1 MAVTLEELRVIV
13 EGEIAPFQ
21 KKMKQLESQM
31 KQTQNKIEN
40 KTKGLRE
47 RVGQQAGGMATALG
61 KLAKITALAYLGKK
75 MLDLGMYSTQ
85 MALEVSA
92 SVNQIKRQMGES
104 SQAFLKWIDS
114 NANAMNMSVGEA
126 TKYGAVYSNLF
137 SNFIKDS
144 NKLSAYTG
152 KMLQTSAVIAQGSG
166 RTMTDV
172 MERIRSGLLGN
183 TEAIEDLGINVNV
196 AMIESTNAFK
206 RFANG
211 QSWQQLDYNTQQQ
224 IRLMAILE
232 QATAKYGNTLQQSV
246 NGRISMFK
254 SLLSDAALNIGNAM
268 LPIINAMMPVL
279 NSFAMVLKNVT
290 AKLAEFIGLMF
301 NKKAK
306 VKNGS
311 ALGNVA
317 QGAQKANDAV
327 GDLGDAMGGVDD
339 ASGGTAGNLD
349 DTAKSAKK
357 AAKELMGLAGFD
369 EITTLNL
376 NKDDGSDGA
385 GSGGGGGRGGKG
397 GKGGGS
403 GSGADILPEIALEDM
418 DTQFKSI
425 FDGWLPKLKELGDL
439 FGKGFKASF
448 RAEGVERLL
457 NALDRI
463 KKTLSDIFTDSRV
476 TGAFDTMLD
485 KWAYALGQFAGS
497 LATVALGIG
506 VFIAESIANGLERQ
520 KERIISALTSLFTNL
535 GDIGQS
541 AGNIAQV
548 LSSAFYDVITSTGAV
563 RIGSAIVSTFLSLS
577 STVID
582 IGSQIGADLMRG
594 LEQIISENAPRFS
607 QVLASALENVAPIF
621 ETIEQAVD
629 DFGDA
634 FGRVYD
640 KHISP
645 FISSLSEGL
654 SYITSVFIEAFD
666 SHVNPALERFST
678 GFSEVYDTHIKPAMD
693 STEEAVGKVFDA
705 FKALWEE
712 VLVPFGAFLSETLG
726 INLGTITDILG
737 GALIEAVKLLSDTWK
752 GLMEGLEGFATW
764 CENNTGTV
772 QGLATTV
779 GVLALAWK
787 GIEFASVLEQAGGI
801 PAVFENVKTA
811 FNGVKTA
818 IEGATIAKAKD
829 IAESITLNLMYAKD
843 FVVNTASLIAQKG
856 QEAIAWGISTAAKA
870 ADIAVTTAM
879 TAATW
884 LLNAALAVLT
894 SPITLVIA
902 AITALIAIGY
912 LLVTNWDTIS
922 AACSEIWGAVV
933 EFIGQVCQNIGK
945 FFSDLWK
952 GVQDVFSGVGQWFSQ
967 RFTEAWNAI
976 VQVFQGLGQWFG
988 DRWRD
993 IENIFS
999 KVGSWFGQKFSEAWN
1014 GITNAF
1020 SNVAGFFRGIYDNI
1034 VSWFTDIGR
1043 AVGDAVSGAFRSA
1056 VNSVFSTVESS
1067 VNGFIGI
1074 INSIIGAVNK
1084 ISPIKFGRIG
1094 TVSLPRLARGGIVD
1108 NPTVAMIGEAGKEVV
1123 MPLENTGFLQT
1134 MGRVVGGAV
1143 VNALGGGLP
1152 QSSGLP
1158 NGDIV
1163 IVIGSREF
1171 GRFTIDEINKAQA
1184 EAGQLLLNI

>member
-47 RVGQQAGGMATALG
+47 RVCQQAGGMATALG

-104 SQAFLKWIDS
+104 SQAFLKWIDN

-279 NSFAMVLKNVT
+279 NSFAMVLKNIT

-301 NKKAK
+301 NKKAN
-306 VKNGS
+306 VKNS
-311 ALGNVA
+311 AVGNLA
-317 QGAQKANDAV
+317 QGAQNANDAV
-327 GDLGDAMGGVDD
+327 GGLGDAMDGVDD

-385 GSGGGGGRGGKG
+385 GSGGGSGGGGKG
-397 GKGGGS
+397 SKGGGS
-403 GSGADILPEIALEDM
+403 GSGADILPEIELTDM
-418 DTQFKSI
+418 DNQFKSI
-425 FDGWLPKLKELGDL
+425 FDGWDKTLQPLFDYLSKLKDL
-439 FGKGFKASF
+439 FKDGFNMSF
-448 RAEGVERLL
+448 RADS
-457 NALDRI
+457 LDRF
-463 KKTLSDIFTDSRV
+463 KTALAGIWQSLKDIFADGTVLQAAARF
-476 TGAFDTMLD
+476 GEKLAF
-485 KWAYALGQFAGS
+485 ALGQITGA
-497 LATVALGIG
+497 LANIIMGIA
-506 VFIAESIANGLERQ
+506 VFIAESLNKSLNDTKLDIKGWLIRQFDIA
-520 KERIISALTSLFTNL
+520 
-535 GDIGQS
+535 GDAVASI
-541 AGNIAQV
+541 GNIAQM
-548 LSSAFYDVITSTGAV
+548 LGQTFYDVFTSAAATN
-563 RIGSAIVSTFLSLS
+563 
-577 STVID
+577 
-582 IGSQIGADLMRG
+582 IGADILSAITYGTMGIVEVGSKLGRDILSGIEQALVDNQDKITTALNG
-594 LEQIISENAPRFS
+594 L
-607 QVLASALENVAPIF
+607 LSALEPTF
-621 ETIEQAVD
+621 ESIKNL
-629 DFGDA
+629 FKNA
-634 FGRVYD
+634 F
-640 KHISP
+640 
-645 FISSLSEGL
+645 EGL
-654 SYITSVFIEAFD
+654 STTYDEHVKPFYDSFNEGLSSIFGTLLDSWNNDVQPVLDSIGEKFAGLFDNHIQPFIDNFLYAFGQIMD
-666 SHVNPALERFST
+666 VLKLLW
-678 GFSEVYDTHIKPAMD
+678 DTILVPL
-693 STEEAVGKVFDA
+693 FDWIA
-705 FKALWEE
+705 ANILP
-712 VLVPFGAFLSETLG
+712 VLVPTFQTLADWFVQAWTVVFDVLGAVLK
-726 INLGTITDILG
+726 ILG
-737 GALIEAVKLLSDTWK
+737 GIIEYLVGVFTGDWEKTW
-752 GLMEGLEGFATW
+752 
-764 CENNTGTV
+764 NGTV
-772 QGLATTV
+772 QFF
-779 GVLALAWK
+779 K
-787 GIEFASVLEQAGGI
+787 GIWELAS
-801 PAVFENVKTA
+801 
-811 FNGVKTA
+811 
-818 IEGATIAKAKD
+818 
-829 IAESITLNLMYAKD
+829 SIFM
-843 FVVNTASLIAQKG
+843 FV
-856 QEAIAWGISTAAKA
+856 
-870 ADIAVTTAM
+870 
-879 TAATW
+879 
-884 LLNAALAVLT
+884 
-894 SPITLVIA
+894 
-902 AITALIAIGY
+902 
-912 LLVTNWDTIS
+912 
-922 AACSEIWGAVV
+922 
-933 EFIGQVCQNIGK
+933 
-945 FFSDLWK
+945 
-952 GVQDVFSGVGQWFSQ
+952 
-967 RFTEAWNAI
+967 WNAI
-976 VQVFQGLGQWFG
+976 LSFLKGVWNTIVAILQAGWDAIVRIFQGLGKWFG
-988 DRWRD
+988 DRWKD
-993 IENIFS
+993 VENTFS
-999 KVGSWFGQKFSEAWN
+999 NVGRWFGQKFSEAWN

-1034 VSWFTDIGR
+1034 VSWFSNIGG
-1043 AVGDAVSGAFRSA
+1043 AVATAVSGAFRYA
-1056 VNSVFSTVESS
+1056 MNGVFATIENA
-1067 VNGFIGI
+1067 VNGFIGM
-1074 INSIIGAVNK
+1074 INGVIGLINNIPGVSLGSIGYVN
-1084 ISPIKFGRIG
+1084 
-1094 TVSLPRLARGGIVD
+1094 LPRLARGGIVD
-1108 NPTVAMIGEAGKEVV
+1108 SPTVAMIGEAGKEVV

-1143 VNALGGGLP
+1143 VNALGGDLP

-1158 NGDIV
+1158 SGDIV
-1163 IVIGSREF
+1163 IMIGSREF
-1171 GRFTIDEINKAQA
+1171 GRFAIDEINKAQ
-1184 EAGQLLLNI
+1184 EQAGELLLNI

>member
-40 KTKGLRE
+40 STKGLRTGVT
-47 RVGQQAGGMATALG
+47 RQANGIASALAGLG
-61 KLAKITALAYLGKK
+61 KIAALAYLGQK
-75 MLDLGMYSTQ
+75 MVQLGMYSTQ

-104 SQAFLKWIDS
+104 SQAFLKWIDN

-152 KMLQTSAVIAQGSG
+152 KMLQTSAVIAQGTG

-232 QATAKYGNTLQQSV
+232 QATAKYGDTLQQTV
-246 NGRISMFK
+246 NGRISLFK

-311 ALGNVA
+311 ALSNVA

-327 GDLGDAMGGVDD
+327 GDLGDAMSGVDD

-385 GSGGGGGRGGKG
+385 GSGGGSGGGGKG
-397 GKGGGS
+397 GKGGG
-403 GSGADILPEIALEDM
+403 GPADILPEIALEDM

-425 FDGWLPKLKELGDL
+425 FDGWDKVLKPLFDYLSKLSNL
-439 FGKGFKASF
+439 FKDGFNMSF
-448 RAEGVERLL
+448 RADSLDRFK
-457 NALDRI
+457 NALLGI
-463 KKTLSDIFTDSRV
+463 WQSLKDIFADGSVLQAAAGFGEKLAFALGQV
-476 TGAFDTMLD
+476 TGA
-485 KWAYALGQFAGS
+485 
-497 LATVALGIG
+497 VANIVMGIA
-506 VFIAESIANGLERQ
+506 VFIAESLNKSLNDTKLDIKGWLIRQ
-520 KERIISALTSLFTNL
+520 FSIG
-535 GDIGQS
+535 GDIVS
-541 AGNIAQV
+541 SIGNIAQM
-548 LSSAFYDVITSTGAV
+548 LGQTFYDVFTSAAATNIGADIISTITYGTMGIVEIGLKLGRDLLSGIEQALVDNQDKITTALNGLLSAIEPTFESIKNLFKNTFEGLNQTYDEHVKPFYDSFTEGFSSIFGTLIDSWNNDVQPVLDDIGEKFAGLFDNHIQPFVDNFLYAFGQIVDILKLVWETILVPLFDWISANILPVLVPTFQMLADWFVQAWAVVFDVLSAVFKILGGIIEFLVGVFTGDWEKAWNGIV
-563 RIGSAIVSTFLSLS
+563 QIAKGIWELLSSIFKFVWDAIVSFL
-577 STVID
+577 
-582 IGSQIGADLMRG
+582 RG
-594 LEQIISENAPRFS
+594 
-607 QVLASALENVAPIF
+607 V
-621 ETIEQAVD
+621 
-629 DFGDA
+629 
-634 FGRVYD
+634 
-640 KHISP
+640 
-645 FISSLSEGL
+645 
-654 SYITSVFIEAFD
+654 
-666 SHVNPALERFST
+666 
-678 GFSEVYDTHIKPAMD
+678 
-693 STEEAVGKVFDA
+693 
-705 FKALWEE
+705 
-712 VLVPFGAFLSETLG
+712 
-726 INLGTITDILG
+726 
-737 GALIEAVKLLSDTWK
+737 
-752 GLMEGLEGFATW
+752 
-764 CENNTGTV
+764 
-772 QGLATTV
+772 
-779 GVLALAWK
+779 
-787 GIEFASVLEQAGGI
+787 
-801 PAVFENVKTA
+801 
-811 FNGVKTA
+811 
-818 IEGATIAKAKD
+818 
-829 IAESITLNLMYAKD
+829 
-843 FVVNTASLIAQKG
+843 
-856 QEAIAWGISTAAKA
+856 
-870 ADIAVTTAM
+870 
-879 TAATW
+879 
-884 LLNAALAVLT
+884 
-894 SPITLVIA
+894 
-902 AITALIAIGY
+902 
-912 LLVTNWDTIS
+912 WDTIV
-922 AACSEIWGAVV
+922 AILQAGW
-933 EFIGQVCQNIGK
+933 
-945 FFSDLWK
+945 D
-952 GVQDVFSGVGQWFSQ
+952 
-967 RFTEAWNAI
+967 AI
-976 VQVFQGLGQWFG
+976 VRIFQGLGKWFG
-988 DRWRD
+988 DRWKD
-993 IENIFS
+993 VENIFS
-999 KVGSWFGQKFSEAWN
+999 KVGQWFGQKFSEAWN

-1034 VSWFTDIGR
+1034 VSWFTNIGR

-1108 NPTVAMIGEAGKEVV
+1108 SPTVAMIGEAGKEVV

-1158 NGDIV
+1158 SGDIV
-1163 IVIGSREF
+1163 INIGSREF
-1171 GRFTIDEINKAQA
+1171 GRFAIEEINKAQA
-1184 EAGQLLLNI
+1184 QAGELLLNI

>member
-1 MAVTLEELRVIV
+1 
-13 EGEIAPFQ
+13 
-21 KKMKQLESQM
+21 
-31 KQTQNKIEN
+31 
-40 KTKGLRE
+40 
-47 RVGQQAGGMATALG
+47 
-61 KLAKITALAYLGKK
+61 
-75 MLDLGMYSTQ
+75 
-85 MALEVSA
+85 
-92 SVNQIKRQMGES
+92 
-104 SQAFLKWIDS
+104 
-114 NANAMNMSVGEA
+114 
-126 TKYGAVYSNLF
+126 
-137 SNFIKDS
+137 
-144 NKLSAYTG
+144 
-152 KMLQTSAVIAQGSG
+152 
-166 RTMTDV
+166 
-172 MERIRSGLLGN
+172 
-183 TEAIEDLGINVNV
+183 
-196 AMIESTNAFK
+196 MIESTNAFK

-232 QATAKYGNTLQQSV
+232 QATAKYGDTLQQSV
-246 NGRISMFK
+246 NGRISLFK

-301 NKKAK
+301 NKKAN
-306 VKNGS
+306 VKNS
-311 ALGNVA
+311 AVGNLA
-317 QGAQKANDAV
+317 QGAQNANDAV
-327 GDLGDAMGGVDD
+327 GGLGDAMDGVDD

-385 GSGGGGGRGGKG
+385 GSGGGSGGGGKG
-397 GKGGGS
+397 SKGGGS

-607 QVLASALENVAPIF
+607 QVLAGALENIAPIF

-640 KHISP
+640 EHISP

-737 GALIEAVKLLSDTWK
+737 GALIEAIKLLSDTWK
-752 GLMEGLEGFATW
+752 GLMESLEGFATW

-933 EFIGQVCQNIGK
+933 DFIGQVCQNIGK

-976 VQVFQGLGQWFG
+976 LQVFQGLGQWFG

-999 KVGSWFGQKFSEAWN
+999 KVGRWFGDKFSDAWNAVQNAFKSIGQWFGDRWRDITNVFSKTGSWFGEQFGKAYE
-1014 GITNAF
+1014 GVKKAF
-1020 SNVAGFFRGIYDNI
+1020 SGIVEFFGGIWDRIKSTFTNVGTMVGNAIGGAVRGVING
-1034 VSWFTDIGR
+1034 VL
-1043 AVGDAVSGAFRSA
+1043 A
-1056 VNSVFSTVESS
+1056 TVE
-1067 VNGFIGI
+1067 NT
-1074 INSIIGAVNK
+1074 INSGIRLINGAISVINKLPGVNIG
-1084 ISPIKFGRIG
+1084 SFS

-1108 NPTVAMIGEAGKEVV
+1108 SPTVAMIGEAGKEVV
-1123 MPLENTGFLQT
+1123 MPLENTGF
-1134 MGRVVGGAV
+1134 
-1143 VNALGGGLP
+1143 
-1152 QSSGLP
+1152 
-1158 NGDIV
+1158 
-1163 IVIGSREF
+1163 
-1171 GRFTIDEINKAQA
+1171 
-1184 EAGQLLLNI
+1184 

>member
-104 SQAFLKWIDS
+104 SQAFLKWIDN

-301 NKKAK
+301 NKKAN
-306 VKNGS
+306 VKNS
-311 ALGNVA
+311 AVGNLA
-317 QGAQKANDAV
+317 QGAQNANDAV
-327 GDLGDAMGGVDD
+327 GGLGDAMDGVDD

-357 AAKELMGLAGFD
+357 AAKELLGLAGFD

-376 NKDDGSDGA
+376 NKDDSDGA
-385 GSGGGGGRGGKG
+385 GNGSGGGGKG
-397 GKGGGS
+397 SKGGGS
-403 GSGADILPEIALEDM
+403 GSGADILPEIELTDM
-418 DTQFKSI
+418 DNQFKSI
-425 FDGWLPKLKELGDL
+425 FDGWDKTLQPLFDYLSKLKDL
-439 FGKGFKASF
+439 FKDGFNMSF
-448 RAEGVERLL
+448 RADS
-457 NALDRI
+457 LDRF
-463 KKTLSDIFTDSRV
+463 KTALAGIWQSLKDIFADGTVLQAAARFGEKLS
-476 TGAFDTMLD
+476 
-485 KWAYALGQFAGS
+485 YALGQGMGA
-497 LATVALGIG
+497 VANVVMGIA
-506 VFIAESIANGLERQ
+506 VFIAESLNKSLNDTKLDIKGWLIRQFDIA
-520 KERIISALTSLFTNL
+520 
-535 GDIGQS
+535 GDAVASI
-541 AGNIAQV
+541 GNIAQM
-548 LSSAFYDVITSTGAV
+548 LGQTFYDVFTSAAATN
-563 RIGSAIVSTFLSLS
+563 
-577 STVID
+577 
-582 IGSQIGADLMRG
+582 IGADILSAITYGTMGIVEVG
-594 LEQIISENAPRFS
+594 LKLGRDILSGIEQALVDNQDKITT
-607 QVLASALENVAPIF
+607 VLNGLLSALEPTF
-621 ETIEQAVD
+621 ESIKNLFKNT
-629 DFGDA
+629 F
-634 FGRVYD
+634 
-640 KHISP
+640 
-645 FISSLSEGL
+645 EGL
-654 SYITSVFIEAFD
+654 STTYDEHVKPFFD
-666 SHVNPALERFST
+666 SFNE
-678 GFSEVYDTHIKPAMD
+678 GFSSIFGTLLDSWNNDVQPVLDDIGKKFADLFDNHIQPFIDNFLYAFGQIIDFLKLLWDTILVPL
-693 STEEAVGKVFDA
+693 FDWIA
-705 FKALWEE
+705 ANILP
-712 VLVPFGAFLSETLG
+712 VLVPTFQTLADWFVQAWTVVFDVLGAVLK
-726 INLGTITDILG
+726 ILG
-737 GALIEAVKLLSDTWK
+737 GIIEYLVGVFTGDWEKTW
-752 GLMEGLEGFATW
+752 
-764 CENNTGTV
+764 NGTV
-772 QGLATTV
+772 QFF
-779 GVLALAWK
+779 K
-787 GIEFASVLEQAGGI
+787 GIWELAS
-801 PAVFENVKTA
+801 
-811 FNGVKTA
+811 
-818 IEGATIAKAKD
+818 
-829 IAESITLNLMYAKD
+829 SIFM
-843 FVVNTASLIAQKG
+843 F
-856 QEAIAWGISTAAKA
+856 
-870 ADIAVTTAM
+870 
-879 TAATW
+879 
-884 LLNAALAVLT
+884 
-894 SPITLVIA
+894 
-902 AITALIAIGY
+902 
-912 LLVTNWDTIS
+912 
-922 AACSEIWGAVV
+922 
-933 EFIGQVCQNIGK
+933 
-945 FFSDLWK
+945 
-952 GVQDVFSGVGQWFSQ
+952 
-967 RFTEAWNAI
+967 AWNAI
-976 VQVFQGLGQWFG
+976 LSFLKGVWNTIVAILQAGWDAIVRIFQGLGKWFG
-988 DRWRD
+988 DRWKD
-993 IENIFS
+993 VENIFS
-999 KVGSWFGQKFSEAWN
+999 NVGRWFGQKFSEAWN
-1014 GITNAF
+1014 SITNAF

-1034 VSWFTDIGR
+1034 VSWFSNIGG
-1043 AVGDAVSGAFRSA
+1043 AVATAVSGAFRYA
-1056 VNSVFSTVESS
+1056 MNGVFATIENA
-1067 VNGFIGI
+1067 VNGFIGM
-1074 INSIIGAVNK
+1074 INGVIGLINNIPGVSLGSIGYVN
-1084 ISPIKFGRIG
+1084 
-1094 TVSLPRLARGGIVD
+1094 LPRLARGGIVD
-1108 NPTVAMIGEAGKEVV
+1108 SPTVAMIGEAGKEVV

-1143 VNALGGGLP
+1143 VNALGGDLP

-1163 IVIGSREF
+1163 IMIGSREF
-1171 GRFTIDEINKAQA
+1171 GRFAIDEINKAQ
-1184 EAGQLLLNI
+1184 EQAGELLLNV

>member
-40 KTKGLRE
+40 STKGLRAG
-47 RVGQQAGGMATALG
+47 VTKQANGIASALAGLG
-61 KLAKITALAYLGKK
+61 KIAALAYLGQK
-75 MLDLGMYSTQ
+75 MVQLGMYSTQ

-104 SQAFLKWIDS
+104 SQAFLKWIDN

-183 TEAIEDLGINVNV
+183 TESIEDLGINVNV

-246 NGRISMFK
+246 NGRISLFK

-397 GKGGGS
+397 GKGGG
-403 GSGADILPEIALEDM
+403 GPADILPEIALEDM

-425 FDGWLPKLKELGDL
+425 FDGWDKVLKPLFDYLSKLSNL
-439 FGKGFKASF
+439 FKDGFNMSF
-448 RAEGVERLL
+448 RADSLDRFK
-457 NALDRI
+457 NALLGI
-463 KKTLSDIFTDSRV
+463 WQSLKDIFADGTV
-476 TGAFDTMLD
+476 LQAAAGFGEKLAF
-485 KWAYALGQFAGS
+485 ALGQITGA
-497 LATVALGIG
+497 VANVIMGIA
-506 VFIAESIANGLERQ
+506 VFIAESLNKSLNDTKLDIKGWLIRQ
-520 KERIISALTSLFTNL
+520 FSLG
-535 GDIGQS
+535 GDIVS
-541 AGNIAQV
+541 SIGNIAQM
-548 LSSAFYDVITSTGAV
+548 LGQTFYDVFTSAAATN
-563 RIGSAIVSTFLSLS
+563 
-577 STVID
+577 
-582 IGSQIGADLMRG
+582 IGAD
-594 LEQIISENAPRFS
+594 IISTITYGTMGIVEIGLKLGHDLLS
-607 QVLASALENVAPIF
+607 GIEQVLVDNQDKITTALNGLLSAIEPTF
-621 ETIEQAVD
+621 ESIKNL
-629 DFGDA
+629 FKNA
-634 FGRVYD
+634 F
-640 KHISP
+640 
-645 FISSLSEGL
+645 EGL
-654 SYITSVFIEAFD
+654 STTYDEHVKPFFD
-666 SHVNPALERFST
+666 SFNE
-678 GFSEVYDTHIKPAMD
+678 GFSSIFGTLLDSWNNDVQPVLDSIGEKFAGLFDNHIQPFIDNFLYAFGQIMDVLKLLWDTILVPL
-693 STEEAVGKVFDA
+693 FDWIA
-705 FKALWEE
+705 ANILP
-712 VLVPFGAFLSETLG
+712 VLVPTFQTLADWFVQAWTVVFDVLGAVLK
-726 INLGTITDILG
+726 ILG
-737 GALIEAVKLLSDTWK
+737 GIIEYLVGVFTGDWEKVW
-752 GLMEGLEGFATW
+752 
-764 CENNTGTV
+764 NGTV
-772 QGLATTV
+772 QFY
-779 GVLALAWK
+779 K
-787 GIEFASVLEQAGGI
+787 GIWELASSIFMFVWNAILS
-801 PAVFENVKTA
+801 FLK
-811 FNGVKTA
+811 GV
-818 IEGATIAKAKD
+818 
-829 IAESITLNLMYAKD
+829 
-843 FVVNTASLIAQKG
+843 
-856 QEAIAWGISTAAKA
+856 
-870 ADIAVTTAM
+870 
-879 TAATW
+879 
-884 LLNAALAVLT
+884 
-894 SPITLVIA
+894 
-902 AITALIAIGY
+902 
-912 LLVTNWDTIS
+912 WDTIV
-922 AACSEIWGAVV
+922 AILQAGW
-933 EFIGQVCQNIGK
+933 
-945 FFSDLWK
+945 D
-952 GVQDVFSGVGQWFSQ
+952 
-967 RFTEAWNAI
+967 AI
-976 VQVFQGLGQWFG
+976 VRIFQGLGKWFG
-988 DRWRD
+988 DRWKD
-993 IENIFS
+993 VENIFS
-999 KVGSWFGQKFSEAWN
+999 NVGNWFGQKFSEAWN

-1034 VSWFTDIGR
+1034 VSWFSNIGG
-1043 AVGDAVSGAFRSA
+1043 AVATAVSGAFRYA
-1056 VNSVFSTVESS
+1056 MNGVFATIENA
-1067 VNGFIGI
+1067 VNGFIGM
-1074 INSIIGAVNK
+1074 INGVIGLINK
-1084 ISPIKFGRIG
+1084 VPGVRLGRIG

-1108 NPTVAMIGEAGKEVV
+1108 SPTVAMIGEAGKEVV

-1171 GRFTIDEINKAQA
+1171 GRFAIDEINRAQA

>member
-40 KTKGLRE
+40 STKGLRE

-92 SVNQIKRQMGES
+92 SINQIKRQMGES
-104 SQAFLKWIDS
+104 SQAFLKWIDN

-301 NKKAK
+301 NKKAS
-306 VKNGS
+306 VKNS
-311 ALGNVA
+311 AVGNLA
-317 QGAQKANDAV
+317 QGAQNANDAV
-327 GDLGDAMGGVDD
+327 GGLGDAMDGVDD

-385 GSGGGGGRGGKG
+385 GSGGGSGGGGKG
-397 GKGGGS
+397 SKGGGS
-403 GSGADILPEIALEDM
+403 GSGADILPEIELTDM
-418 DTQFKSI
+418 DNQFKSI
-425 FDGWLPKLKELGDL
+425 FDGWDKTLQPLFDYLSKLKDL
-439 FGKGFKASF
+439 FKDGFNMSF
-448 RAEGVERLL
+448 RADS
-457 NALDRI
+457 LDRF
-463 KKTLSDIFTDSRV
+463 KTALAGIWQSLKDIFADGTVLQAAAGFGEKLALALGQV
-476 TGAFDTMLD
+476 TGA
-485 KWAYALGQFAGS
+485 
-497 LATVALGIG
+497 VANVVMGIA
-506 VFIAESIANGLERQ
+506 VFIAESLNKSLNDTKLDIKGWLIRRFDIA
-520 KERIISALTSLFTNL
+520 
-535 GDIGQS
+535 GDAVASI
-541 AGNIAQV
+541 GNIAQM
-548 LSSAFYDVITSTGAV
+548 LGQTFYDVFTSAAATNIGADIISAITYETMGIVELGSKLGRDILSGIEQALVDNQDKITTALTGLLSALEPTFESIKNLFKNTFEGLNTTYDEHVKPFFDSFNEGFSSIFGTLLDSWNNDVQPVLDDIGKKFADLFDNHIQPFIDNFLYAFGQIMDFLKLLWDTILVPLFDWIAANILPILVPTFQTLADWFVQAWTVVFDVVGAV
-563 RIGSAIVSTFLSLS
+563 LKILGGIIEFLVGVFTGDWEKAWNGIVQIAEGLWDMLCSIFKFVWDAIVSFL
-577 STVID
+577 
-582 IGSQIGADLMRG
+582 
-594 LEQIISENAPRFS
+594 
-607 QVLASALENVAPIF
+607 
-621 ETIEQAVD
+621 
-629 DFGDA
+629 
-634 FGRVYD
+634 
-640 KHISP
+640 
-645 FISSLSEGL
+645 
-654 SYITSVFIEAFD
+654 
-666 SHVNPALERFST
+666 
-678 GFSEVYDTHIKPAMD
+678 
-693 STEEAVGKVFDA
+693 
-705 FKALWEE
+705 
-712 VLVPFGAFLSETLG
+712 
-726 INLGTITDILG
+726 
-737 GALIEAVKLLSDTWK
+737 K
-752 GLMEGLEGFATW
+752 G
-764 CENNTGTV
+764 V
-772 QGLATTV
+772 
-779 GVLALAWK
+779 
-787 GIEFASVLEQAGGI
+787 
-801 PAVFENVKTA
+801 
-811 FNGVKTA
+811 
-818 IEGATIAKAKD
+818 
-829 IAESITLNLMYAKD
+829 
-843 FVVNTASLIAQKG
+843 
-856 QEAIAWGISTAAKA
+856 
-870 ADIAVTTAM
+870 
-879 TAATW
+879 
-884 LLNAALAVLT
+884 
-894 SPITLVIA
+894 
-902 AITALIAIGY
+902 
-912 LLVTNWDTIS
+912 WDTIV
-922 AACSEIWGAVV
+922 AILKAGW
-933 EFIGQVCQNIGK
+933 
-945 FFSDLWK
+945 D
-952 GVQDVFSGVGQWFSQ
+952 
-967 RFTEAWNAI
+967 AI
-976 VQVFQGLGQWFG
+976 VRIFQGIGPWFG
-988 DRWRD
+988 ERWRD

-999 KVGSWFGQKFSEAWN
+999 KVGQWFGQKFSEAWN

-1020 SNVAGFFRGIYDNI
+1020 SNVAGFFKGIFDSI
-1034 VSWFTDIGR
+1034 VGWFTDIGR
-1043 AVGDAVSGAFRSA
+1043 AVGDAISGAFRSA

-1108 NPTVAMIGEAGKEVV
+1108 SPTVAMIGEAGKEVV

-1171 GRFTIDEINKAQA
+1171 GRFTIDEINRAQA

>member
-104 SQAFLKWIDS
+104 SQAFLKWIDN

-246 NGRISMFK
+246 NGRISLFK

-301 NKKAK
+301 NKKAN
-306 VKNGS
+306 VKNS
-311 ALGNVA
+311 AVGNLA
-317 QGAQKANDAV
+317 QGAQNANDAV
-327 GDLGDAMGGVDD
+327 GGLGDAMDGVDD

-376 NKDDGSDGA
+376 NKDDGAGGA
-385 GSGGGGGRGGKG
+385 GSGGGSGGGGKG
-397 GKGGGS
+397 SKGGGS
-403 GSGADILPEIALEDM
+403 GSGADILPEIELTDM
-418 DTQFKSI
+418 DNQFKSI
-425 FDGWLPKLKELGDL
+425 FDGWDKTLQPLFDYLSKLKDL
-439 FGKGFKASF
+439 FKDGFNMSF
-448 RAEGVERLL
+448 RADS
-457 NALDRI
+457 LDRF
-463 KKTLSDIFTDSRV
+463 KTALAGIWQSLKDIFADGTVLQAAARFGEKLS
-476 TGAFDTMLD
+476 
-485 KWAYALGQFAGS
+485 YALGQGMGA
-497 LATVALGIG
+497 VANVVMGIA
-506 VFIAESIANGLERQ
+506 VFIAESLNKSLNDTKLDIKGWLIRQFDIA
-520 KERIISALTSLFTNL
+520 
-535 GDIGQS
+535 GDAVASI
-541 AGNIAQV
+541 GNIAQM
-548 LSSAFYDVITSTGAV
+548 LGQTFYDVFTSAAATN
-563 RIGSAIVSTFLSLS
+563 
-577 STVID
+577 
-582 IGSQIGADLMRG
+582 IGADILSAITYGTMGIVEVG
-594 LEQIISENAPRFS
+594 LKLGRDILSGIEQALVDNKDKITTALNG
-607 QVLASALENVAPIF
+607 LLSALEPTF
-621 ETIEQAVD
+621 ESIKNLFKNT
-629 DFGDA
+629 F
-634 FGRVYD
+634 
-640 KHISP
+640 
-645 FISSLSEGL
+645 EGL
-654 SYITSVFIEAFD
+654 STTYDEHVKPFFD
-666 SHVNPALERFST
+666 SFTE
-678 GFSEVYDTHIKPAMD
+678 GFSSIFGTLIDSWNNDVQPVLDDIGKKFADLFDNHIQPFIDNFLYAFGQIIDFLKLLWDTILVPL
-693 STEEAVGKVFDA
+693 FDWIA
-705 FKALWEE
+705 TNILP
-712 VLVPFGAFLSETLG
+712 VLVPTFQTLADWFVQAWTVVFDVLGAVLK
-726 INLGTITDILG
+726 ILG
-737 GALIEAVKLLSDTWK
+737 GIIEYLVGVFTGDWEKMW
-752 GLMEGLEGFATW
+752 
-764 CENNTGTV
+764 NGTV
-772 QGLATTV
+772 QFF
-779 GVLALAWK
+779 K
-787 GIEFASVLEQAGGI
+787 GICELAS
-801 PAVFENVKTA
+801 
-811 FNGVKTA
+811 
-818 IEGATIAKAKD
+818 
-829 IAESITLNLMYAKD
+829 SIFM
-843 FVVNTASLIAQKG
+843 FV
-856 QEAIAWGISTAAKA
+856 
-870 ADIAVTTAM
+870 
-879 TAATW
+879 
-884 LLNAALAVLT
+884 
-894 SPITLVIA
+894 
-902 AITALIAIGY
+902 
-912 LLVTNWDTIS
+912 
-922 AACSEIWGAVV
+922 
-933 EFIGQVCQNIGK
+933 
-945 FFSDLWK
+945 
-952 GVQDVFSGVGQWFSQ
+952 
-967 RFTEAWNAI
+967 WNAI
-976 VQVFQGLGQWFG
+976 LSFLKGVWNTIVAILQAGWDAIVRIFQGLGKWFG
-988 DRWRD
+988 DRWKD
-993 IENIFS
+993 VENTFS
-999 KVGSWFGQKFSEAWN
+999 NVGRWFGQKFSEAWN

-1034 VSWFTDIGR
+1034 VSWFSNIGG
-1043 AVGDAVSGAFRSA
+1043 AVATAVSGAFRYA
-1056 VNSVFSTVESS
+1056 MNGVFATIENA
-1067 VNGFIGI
+1067 VNGFIGM
-1074 INSIIGAVNK
+1074 INGVIGLINNIPGVSLGSIGYVN
-1084 ISPIKFGRIG
+1084 
-1094 TVSLPRLARGGIVD
+1094 LPRLARGGIVD
-1108 NPTVAMIGEAGKEVV
+1108 SPTVAMIGEAGKEVV

-1163 IVIGSREF
+1163 IMIGSREF
-1171 GRFTIDEINKAQA
+1171 GRFAIDEINKAQ
-1184 EAGQLLLNI
+1184 EQAGELLLNV

>member
-47 RVGQQAGGMATALG
+47 RVCQQAGGMATALG

-104 SQAFLKWIDS
+104 SQAFLKWIDN

-279 NSFAMVLKNVT
+279 NSFAMVLKNIT

-301 NKKAK
+301 NKKAN
-306 VKNGS
+306 VKNS
-311 ALGNVA
+311 AVGNLA
-317 QGAQKANDAV
+317 QGAQNANDAV
-327 GDLGDAMGGVDD
+327 GGLGDAMDGVDD

-385 GSGGGGGRGGKG
+385 GSGGGSGGGGKG
-397 GKGGGS
+397 SKGGGS
-403 GSGADILPEIALEDM
+403 GSGADILPEIELTDM
-418 DTQFKSI
+418 DNQFKSI
-425 FDGWLPKLKELGDL
+425 FDGWDKTLQPLFDYLSKLKDL
-439 FGKGFKASF
+439 FKDGFNMSF
-448 RAEGVERLL
+448 RADS
-457 NALDRI
+457 LDRF
-463 KKTLSDIFTDSRV
+463 KTALAGIWQSLKDIFADGTVLQAAARF
-476 TGAFDTMLD
+476 GEKLAF
-485 KWAYALGQFAGS
+485 ALGQITGA
-497 LATVALGIG
+497 LANIIMGIA
-506 VFIAESIANGLERQ
+506 VFIAESLNKSLKDTKLDIKGWLIRQFDIA
-520 KERIISALTSLFTNL
+520 
-535 GDIGQS
+535 GDAVASI
-541 AGNIAQV
+541 GNIAQM
-548 LSSAFYDVITSTGAV
+548 LGQTFYDVFTSAAATNIGADILSAITYGATGIVEVGSKLGRDILSGIEQALVDNQDKITTALNGLLYALEPTFESIKNLFKNTFEGLSTTYDEHVKPFFDSFNEGFSSIFGTLLDSWNNDVQPVLDSIGEKFAGLFDNHIQPFIDNFLYAFGQIMDVLKLLWDTILVPLFDWIAANILPVLVPTFQTLADWFVQAWTVVFDVLGAV
-563 RIGSAIVSTFLSLS
+563 LKILGGIIEFLVGVFTGDWEKAWNGIVQIAKGIWEMLSSIFKFVWDAIVSFL
-577 STVID
+577 
-582 IGSQIGADLMRG
+582 
-594 LEQIISENAPRFS
+594 
-607 QVLASALENVAPIF
+607 
-621 ETIEQAVD
+621 
-629 DFGDA
+629 
-634 FGRVYD
+634 
-640 KHISP
+640 
-645 FISSLSEGL
+645 
-654 SYITSVFIEAFD
+654 
-666 SHVNPALERFST
+666 
-678 GFSEVYDTHIKPAMD
+678 
-693 STEEAVGKVFDA
+693 
-705 FKALWEE
+705 
-712 VLVPFGAFLSETLG
+712 
-726 INLGTITDILG
+726 
-737 GALIEAVKLLSDTWK
+737 K
-752 GLMEGLEGFATW
+752 G
-764 CENNTGTV
+764 V
-772 QGLATTV
+772 
-779 GVLALAWK
+779 
-787 GIEFASVLEQAGGI
+787 
-801 PAVFENVKTA
+801 
-811 FNGVKTA
+811 
-818 IEGATIAKAKD
+818 
-829 IAESITLNLMYAKD
+829 
-843 FVVNTASLIAQKG
+843 
-856 QEAIAWGISTAAKA
+856 
-870 ADIAVTTAM
+870 
-879 TAATW
+879 
-884 LLNAALAVLT
+884 
-894 SPITLVIA
+894 
-902 AITALIAIGY
+902 
-912 LLVTNWDTIS
+912 WDTIV
-922 AACSEIWGAVV
+922 AILQAGW
-933 EFIGQVCQNIGK
+933 
-945 FFSDLWK
+945 D
-952 GVQDVFSGVGQWFSQ
+952 
-967 RFTEAWNAI
+967 AI
-976 VQVFQGLGQWFG
+976 VRIFQGIGPWFG
-988 DRWRD
+988 ERWRD

-999 KVGSWFGQKFSEAWN
+999 KVGQWFGQKFSDAWN

-1020 SNVAGFFRGIYDNI
+1020 SNVAGFFKGIFDSI
-1034 VSWFTDIGR
+1034 VGWFTDIGR
-1043 AVGDAVSGAFRSA
+1043 AVGDAVSGAFKSGMNGA
-1056 VNSVFSTVESS
+1056 IATVENV
-1067 VNGFIGI
+1067 VNGFIGL
-1074 INSIIGAVNK
+1074 INGAIGLINK
-1084 ISPIKFGRIG
+1084 IPGVNIGRIG
-1094 TVSLPRLARGGIVD
+1094 YVNLPRLARGGIVD
-1108 NPTVAMIGEAGKEVV
+1108 SPTVAMIGEAGKEVV

-1134 MGRVVGGAV
+1134 MGRVVGSAV

>member
-40 KTKGLRE
+40 STKGLRAG
-47 RVGQQAGGMATALG
+47 VTKQANGIASALAGLG
-61 KLAKITALAYLGKK
+61 KIAALAYLGQK
-75 MLDLGMYSTQ
+75 MVQLGMYSTQ

-104 SQAFLKWIDS
+104 SQAFLKWIDN

-211 QSWQQLDYNTQQQ
+211 QSWRQLDFNTQQQ

-301 NKKAK
+301 NKKAN
-306 VKNGS
+306 VKNS
-311 ALGNVA
+311 AVGNLA
-317 QGAQKANDAV
+317 QGAQNANDAV

-376 NKDDGSDGA
+376 NKDDGSAGA
-385 GSGGGGGRGGKG
+385 GSGGGGKGGKG

-403 GSGADILPEIALEDM
+403 GSGSDILPEIALEDM

-425 FDGWLPKLKELGDL
+425 FDGWDKVLKPLFDYLSKLKDL
-439 FGKGFKASF
+439 FKDGFNMSF
-448 RAEGVERLL
+448 RADS
-457 NALDRI
+457 LDRF
-463 KKTLSDIFTDSRV
+463 KTALAGIWQSLKDIFADGTVLQAAARFGEKLS
-476 TGAFDTMLD
+476 
-485 KWAYALGQFAGS
+485 YALGQGMGA
-497 LATVALGIG
+497 VANVVMGIA
-506 VFIAESIANGLERQ
+506 VFIAESLNKSLNDTKLDIKGWLIRQFDIA
-520 KERIISALTSLFTNL
+520 
-535 GDIGQS
+535 GDAVASI
-541 AGNIAQV
+541 GNIAQM
-548 LSSAFYDVITSTGAV
+548 LGQTFYDVFTSAAATN
-563 RIGSAIVSTFLSLS
+563 
-577 STVID
+577 
-582 IGSQIGADLMRG
+582 IGADILSAITYGTMGIVEVG
-594 LEQIISENAPRFS
+594 LKLGRDILSGIEQALVDNQDKITTALNG
-607 QVLASALENVAPIF
+607 LLSALEPTF
-621 ETIEQAVD
+621 ESIKNLFKNT
-629 DFGDA
+629 F
-634 FGRVYD
+634 
-640 KHISP
+640 
-645 FISSLSEGL
+645 EGL
-654 SYITSVFIEAFD
+654 STTYDEHVKPFFD
-666 SHVNPALERFST
+666 SFTE
-678 GFSEVYDTHIKPAMD
+678 GFSSIFGTLIDSWNNDVQPVLDSIGQSFSDMFDNHIQPFVDNFLYAFGQVVD
-693 STEEAVGKVFDA
+693 LLKVV
-705 FKALWEE
+705 WEE
-712 VLVPFGAFLSETLG
+712 GLLPLFDWIAANILPVLVPIFQTLAEWFVQAWNVVFDVLGAVLK
-726 INLGTITDILG
+726 ILG
-737 GALIEAVKLLSDTWK
+737 GIIEFL
-752 GLMEGLEGFATW
+752 
-764 CENNTGTV
+764 
-772 QGLATTV
+772 V
-779 GVLALAWK
+779 GVFTGDWEKAWD
-787 GIEFASVLEQAGGI
+787 G
-801 PAVFENVKTA
+801 
-811 FNGVKTA
+811 
-818 IEGATIAKAKD
+818 
-829 IAESITLNLMYAKD
+829 
-843 FVVNTASLIAQKG
+843 
-856 QEAIAWGISTAAKA
+856 
-870 ADIAVTTAM
+870 
-879 TAATW
+879 
-884 LLNAALAVLT
+884 
-894 SPITLVIA
+894 
-902 AITALIAIGY
+902 
-912 LLVTNWDTIS
+912 
-922 AACSEIWGAVV
+922 
-933 EFIGQVCQNIGK
+933 
-945 FFSDLWK
+945 
-952 GVQDVFSGVGQWFSQ
+952 
-967 RFTEAWNAI
+967 I
-976 VQVFQGLGQWFG
+976 VQVAKGMWNLLSSIFMFVWNVILSFLKGVWNTIVAILQAGWDAIVRIFQGLGKWFG
-988 DRWRD
+988 DRWKD
-993 IENIFS
+993 VENTFS
-999 KVGSWFGQKFSEAWN
+999 NVGRWFGQKFSEAWN

-1034 VSWFTDIGR
+1034 VSWFSNIGG
-1043 AVGDAVSGAFRSA
+1043 AVATAVSGAFRYA
-1056 VNSVFSTVESS
+1056 MNGVFATIENA
-1067 VNGFIGI
+1067 VNGFIGM
-1074 INSIIGAVNK
+1074 INGVIGLINNIPGVSLGSIGYVN
-1084 ISPIKFGRIG
+1084 
-1094 TVSLPRLARGGIVD
+1094 LPRLARGGIVD
-1108 NPTVAMIGEAGKEVV
+1108 SPTVAMIGEAGKEVV

-1143 VNALGGGLP
+1143 VNALGGGLQ

-1158 NGDIV
+1158 SGDIV

-1171 GRFTIDEINKAQA
+1171 GRFTIDEINRAQA

>member
-1 MAVTLEELRVIV
+1 
-13 EGEIAPFQ
+13 
-21 KKMKQLESQM
+21 M

-104 SQAFLKWIDS
+104 SQAFLKWIDN

-376 NKDDGSDGA
+376 NKDDGAGGA
-385 GSGGGGGRGGKG
+385 GSGGGSGGGGKG
-397 GKGGGS
+397 SKGGGS
-403 GSGADILPEIALEDM
+403 GSGADILPEIELTDM
-418 DTQFKSI
+418 DNQFKSI
-425 FDGWLPKLKELGDL
+425 FDGWDKTLQPLFDYLSKLKDL
-439 FGKGFKASF
+439 FKDGFNMSF
-448 RAEGVERLL
+448 RADS
-457 NALDRI
+457 LDRF
-463 KKTLSDIFTDSRV
+463 KTALAGIWQSLKDIFADGTVLQAAARF
-476 TGAFDTMLD
+476 GEKLAF
-485 KWAYALGQFAGS
+485 ALGQITGA
-497 LATVALGIG
+497 LANIIMGIA
-506 VFIAESIANGLERQ
+506 VFIAESLNKSLNDTKLDIKGWLIRQFDIA
-520 KERIISALTSLFTNL
+520 
-535 GDIGQS
+535 GDAVASI
-541 AGNIAQV
+541 GNIAQM
-548 LSSAFYDVITSTGAV
+548 LGQTFYDVFTSAAATN
-563 RIGSAIVSTFLSLS
+563 
-577 STVID
+577 
-582 IGSQIGADLMRG
+582 IGADIL
-594 LEQIISENAPRFS
+594 
-607 QVLASALENVAPIF
+607 SAITYGTMGIVEVGSKLGRDILSG
-621 ETIEQAVD
+621 IEQSLVD
-629 DFGDA
+629 NQDKITTALNGLLSTLEPTFESIKNLFKNA
-634 FGRVYD
+634 F
-640 KHISP
+640 
-645 FISSLSEGL
+645 EGL
-654 SYITSVFIEAFD
+654 STTYDEHVKPFYDSFNEGLSSIFGTLLDSWNNDVQPVLDDIGKKFADLFDNHIQPFIDSFLSAFGQIID
-666 SHVNPALERFST
+666 FLKLLW
-678 GFSEVYDTHIKPAMD
+678 DTILVPL
-693 STEEAVGKVFDA
+693 FDWIA
-705 FKALWEE
+705 ANILP
-712 VLVPFGAFLSETLG
+712 VLVPTFQTLADWFVQAWTVVFDVLGAVLT
-726 INLGTITDILG
+726 ILG
-737 GALIEAVKLLSDTWK
+737 GIIEYLVGVFTGDWEKTW
-752 GLMEGLEGFATW
+752 
-764 CENNTGTV
+764 NGTV
-772 QGLATTV
+772 QFF
-779 GVLALAWK
+779 K
-787 GIEFASVLEQAGGI
+787 GIWELAS
-801 PAVFENVKTA
+801 
-811 FNGVKTA
+811 
-818 IEGATIAKAKD
+818 
-829 IAESITLNLMYAKD
+829 SIFM
-843 FVVNTASLIAQKG
+843 FV
-856 QEAIAWGISTAAKA
+856 
-870 ADIAVTTAM
+870 
-879 TAATW
+879 
-884 LLNAALAVLT
+884 
-894 SPITLVIA
+894 
-902 AITALIAIGY
+902 
-912 LLVTNWDTIS
+912 
-922 AACSEIWGAVV
+922 
-933 EFIGQVCQNIGK
+933 
-945 FFSDLWK
+945 
-952 GVQDVFSGVGQWFSQ
+952 
-967 RFTEAWNAI
+967 WNAI
-976 VQVFQGLGQWFG
+976 LSFLKGVWNTIVAILQAGWDAIVRIFQGLGKWFG
-988 DRWRD
+988 DRWKD
-993 IENIFS
+993 VENTFS
-999 KVGSWFGQKFSEAWN
+999 NVGRWFGQKFSEAWN

-1034 VSWFTDIGR
+1034 VSWFSNIGG
-1043 AVGDAVSGAFRSA
+1043 AVATAVSGAFRYA
-1056 VNSVFSTVESS
+1056 MNGVFATIENA
-1067 VNGFIGI
+1067 VNGFIGM
-1074 INSIIGAVNK
+1074 INGVIGLINNIPGVSLGSIGYVN
-1084 ISPIKFGRIG
+1084 
-1094 TVSLPRLARGGIVD
+1094 LPRLARGGIVD
-1108 NPTVAMIGEAGKEVV
+1108 SPTVAMIGEAGKEVV

-1163 IVIGSREF
+1163 IMIGSREF
-1171 GRFTIDEINKAQA
+1171 GRFAIDEINKAQ
-1184 EAGQLLLNI
+1184 EQAGELLLNV

>member
-104 SQAFLKWIDS
+104 SQAFLKWIDN

-279 NSFAMVLKNVT
+279 NSFAMVLKNIT

-301 NKKAK
+301 NKKAN
-306 VKNGS
+306 VKNS
-311 ALGNVA
+311 AVGNLA
-317 QGAQKANDAV
+317 QGAQNANDAV
-327 GDLGDAMGGVDD
+327 GGLGDAMDGVDD

-357 AAKELMGLAGFD
+357 AAKELLGLAGFD

-376 NKDDGSDGA
+376 NKDDSDGA
-385 GSGGGGGRGGKG
+385 GNGSGGGGKG
-397 GKGGGS
+397 SKGGGS
-403 GSGADILPEIALEDM
+403 GSGADILPEIELTDM
-418 DTQFKSI
+418 DNQFKSI
-425 FDGWLPKLKELGDL
+425 FDGWDKTLQPLFDYLSKLKDL
-439 FGKGFKASF
+439 FKDGFNMSF
-448 RAEGVERLL
+448 RADS
-457 NALDRI
+457 LDRF
-463 KKTLSDIFTDSRV
+463 KTALAGIWQSLKDIFADGTVLQAAARFGEKLS
-476 TGAFDTMLD
+476 
-485 KWAYALGQFAGS
+485 YALGQGMGA
-497 LATVALGIG
+497 VANVVMGIA
-506 VFIAESIANGLERQ
+506 VFIAESLNKSLNDTKLDIKGWLIRQFDIA
-520 KERIISALTSLFTNL
+520 
-535 GDIGQS
+535 GDAVASI
-541 AGNIAQV
+541 GNIAQM
-548 LSSAFYDVITSTGAV
+548 LGQTFYDVFTSAAATN
-563 RIGSAIVSTFLSLS
+563 
-577 STVID
+577 
-582 IGSQIGADLMRG
+582 IGADILSAITYGTMGIVEVG
-594 LEQIISENAPRFS
+594 LKLGRDILSGIEQALVDNQDKITT
-607 QVLASALENVAPIF
+607 VLNGLLSALEPTF
-621 ETIEQAVD
+621 ESIKNLFKNT
-629 DFGDA
+629 F
-634 FGRVYD
+634 
-640 KHISP
+640 
-645 FISSLSEGL
+645 EGL
-654 SYITSVFIEAFD
+654 STTYDEHVKPFFD
-666 SHVNPALERFST
+666 SFNE
-678 GFSEVYDTHIKPAMD
+678 GFSSIFGTLLDSWNNDVQPVLDSIGQSFSDMFDNHIQPFVDNFLYAFGQVVDLLKIVWEVILQPL
-693 STEEAVGKVFDA
+693 FDWIA
-705 FKALWEE
+705 ANILP
-712 VLVPFGAFLSETLG
+712 VLVPIFQTLAEWFVQAWNVVFDVLGAVLK
-726 INLGTITDILG
+726 ILG
-737 GALIEAVKLLSDTWK
+737 GIIEFLVGVFTGDWEKAWDGIVQVAKGMWDLLSSIFMFVWNVILSFLK
-752 GLMEGLEGFATW
+752 GVW
-764 CENNTGTV
+764 NT
-772 QGLATTV
+772 
-779 GVLALAWK
+779 
-787 GIEFASVLEQAGGI
+787 
-801 PAVFENVKTA
+801 
-811 FNGVKTA
+811 
-818 IEGATIAKAKD
+818 
-829 IAESITLNLMYAKD
+829 
-843 FVVNTASLIAQKG
+843 
-856 QEAIAWGISTAAKA
+856 
-870 ADIAVTTAM
+870 
-879 TAATW
+879 
-884 LLNAALAVLT
+884 
-894 SPITLVIA
+894 IA
-902 AITALIAIGY
+902 AILQAG
-912 LLVTNWDTIS
+912 WD
-922 AACSEIWGAVV
+922 
-933 EFIGQVCQNIGK
+933 
-945 FFSDLWK
+945 
-952 GVQDVFSGVGQWFSQ
+952 
-967 RFTEAWNAI
+967 AI
-976 VQVFQGLGQWFG
+976 VRIFQGLGKWFG
-988 DRWRD
+988 DRWKD
-993 IENIFS
+993 VENIFS
-999 KVGSWFGQKFSEAWN
+999 NVGRWFGQKFSEAWN
-1014 GITNAF
+1014 SITNAF

-1034 VSWFTDIGR
+1034 VSWFSNIGG
-1043 AVGDAVSGAFRSA
+1043 AVATAVSGAFRYA
-1056 VNSVFSTVESS
+1056 MNGVFATIENA
-1067 VNGFIGI
+1067 VNGFIGMI
-1074 INSIIGAVNK
+1074 NGVIGLINSIPGVSLGSIGYVN
-1084 ISPIKFGRIG
+1084 
-1094 TVSLPRLARGGIVD
+1094 LPRLARGGIVD
-1108 NPTVAMIGEAGKEVV
+1108 SPTVAMIGEAGKEVV

-1143 VNALGGGLP
+1143 VNALGGGLQ

-1158 NGDIV
+1158 SGDIV

-1171 GRFTIDEINKAQA
+1171 GRFTIDEINRAQA

>member
-104 SQAFLKWIDS
+104 SQAFLKWIDN

-152 KMLQTSAVIAQGSG
+152 KMLQTSAMIAQGSG

-246 NGRISMFK
+246 NGRISLFK

-301 NKKAK
+301 NKKAN
-306 VKNGS
+306 VKNS
-311 ALGNVA
+311 AVGNLA
-317 QGAQKANDAV
+317 QGAQNANDAV
-327 GDLGDAMGGVDD
+327 GGLGDAMDGVDD

-376 NKDDGSDGA
+376 NKDDGAGGA
-385 GSGGGGGRGGKG
+385 GSGGGSGGGGKG
-397 GKGGGS
+397 SKGGGS
-403 GSGADILPEIALEDM
+403 GSGADILPEIELTDM
-418 DTQFKSI
+418 DNQFKSI
-425 FDGWLPKLKELGDL
+425 FDGWDKTLQPLFDYLSKLKDL
-439 FGKGFKASF
+439 FKDGFNMSF
-448 RAEGVERLL
+448 RADS
-457 NALDRI
+457 LDRF
-463 KKTLSDIFTDSRV
+463 KTALAGIWQSLKDIFADGTVLQAAARFGEKLS
-476 TGAFDTMLD
+476 
-485 KWAYALGQFAGS
+485 YALGQGMGA
-497 LATVALGIG
+497 VANVVMGIA
-506 VFIAESIANGLERQ
+506 VFIAESLNKSLNDTKLDIKGWLIRQFDIA
-520 KERIISALTSLFTNL
+520 
-535 GDIGQS
+535 GDAVASI
-541 AGNIAQV
+541 GNIAQM
-548 LSSAFYDVITSTGAV
+548 LGQTFYDVFTSAAATN
-563 RIGSAIVSTFLSLS
+563 
-577 STVID
+577 
-582 IGSQIGADLMRG
+582 IGADILSAITYGTMGIVEVG
-594 LEQIISENAPRFS
+594 LKLGRDILSGIEQALVDNQDKITTALNG
-607 QVLASALENVAPIF
+607 LLSALEPTF
-621 ETIEQAVD
+621 ESIKNLFKNT
-629 DFGDA
+629 F
-634 FGRVYD
+634 
-640 KHISP
+640 
-645 FISSLSEGL
+645 EGL
-654 SYITSVFIEAFD
+654 STTYDEHVKPFFD
-666 SHVNPALERFST
+666 SFTE
-678 GFSEVYDTHIKPAMD
+678 GFSSIFGTLIDSWNNDVQPVLDSIGQSFSDMFDNHIQPFVDNFLYAFGQVVDLLKIVWEVILQPL
-693 STEEAVGKVFDA
+693 FDWIA
-705 FKALWEE
+705 ANILP
-712 VLVPFGAFLSETLG
+712 VLVPIFQTLADWFVQAWTVVFDVLGAVLK
-726 INLGTITDILG
+726 ILG
-737 GALIEAVKLLSDTWK
+737 GIIEFL
-752 GLMEGLEGFATW
+752 
-764 CENNTGTV
+764 
-772 QGLATTV
+772 V
-779 GVLALAWK
+779 GVFTGDWEKAWD
-787 GIEFASVLEQAGGI
+787 G
-801 PAVFENVKTA
+801 
-811 FNGVKTA
+811 
-818 IEGATIAKAKD
+818 
-829 IAESITLNLMYAKD
+829 
-843 FVVNTASLIAQKG
+843 
-856 QEAIAWGISTAAKA
+856 
-870 ADIAVTTAM
+870 
-879 TAATW
+879 
-884 LLNAALAVLT
+884 
-894 SPITLVIA
+894 
-902 AITALIAIGY
+902 
-912 LLVTNWDTIS
+912 
-922 AACSEIWGAVV
+922 
-933 EFIGQVCQNIGK
+933 
-945 FFSDLWK
+945 
-952 GVQDVFSGVGQWFSQ
+952 
-967 RFTEAWNAI
+967 I
-976 VQVFQGLGQWFG
+976 VQVAKGMWDLLSSIFMFVWNVILSFLKGVWNTIVAILQAGWDAIVRIFQGLGKWFE
-988 DRWRD
+988 DRWKD
-993 IENIFS
+993 VENIFS
-999 KVGSWFGQKFSEAWN
+999 NVGRWFGQKFSEAWN

-1034 VSWFTDIGR
+1034 VSWFSNIGG
-1043 AVGDAVSGAFRSA
+1043 AVATAVSGAFRYA
-1056 VNSVFSTVESS
+1056 MNGVFATIENA
-1067 VNGFIGI
+1067 VNGFIGM
-1074 INSIIGAVNK
+1074 INGVIGLINNIPGVSLGSIGYVN
-1084 ISPIKFGRIG
+1084 
-1094 TVSLPRLARGGIVD
+1094 LPRLARGGIVD
-1108 NPTVAMIGEAGKEVV
+1108 SPTVAMIGEAGKEVV

-1163 IVIGSREF
+1163 IMIGSREF
-1171 GRFTIDEINKAQA
+1171 GRFAIDEINKAQ
-1184 EAGQLLLNI
+1184 EQAGELLLNV

>member
-104 SQAFLKWIDS
+104 SQAFLKWIDN

-172 MERIRSGLLGN
+172 MEHIRSGLLGN

-279 NSFAMVLKNVT
+279 NSFAMVLKNIT

-376 NKDDGSDGA
+376 NKDDGAGGA
-385 GSGGGGGRGGKG
+385 GSGGGSGGGGKG
-397 GKGGGS
+397 SKGGGS
-403 GSGADILPEIALEDM
+403 GSGADILPEIELTDM
-418 DTQFKSI
+418 DNQFKSI
-425 FDGWLPKLKELGDL
+425 FDGWDKTLQPLFDYLSKLKDL
-439 FGKGFKASF
+439 FKDGFNMSF
-448 RAEGVERLL
+448 RADS
-457 NALDRI
+457 LDRF
-463 KKTLSDIFTDSRV
+463 KTALAGIWQSLKDIFADGTVLQAAARF
-476 TGAFDTMLD
+476 GEKLAF
-485 KWAYALGQFAGS
+485 ALGQITGA
-497 LATVALGIG
+497 LANIIMGIA
-506 VFIAESIANGLERQ
+506 VFIAESLNKSLNDTKLDIKGWLIRQFDIA
-520 KERIISALTSLFTNL
+520 
-535 GDIGQS
+535 GDAVASI
-541 AGNIAQV
+541 GNIAQM
-548 LSSAFYDVITSTGAV
+548 LGQTFYDVFTSAAATN
-563 RIGSAIVSTFLSLS
+563 
-577 STVID
+577 
-582 IGSQIGADLMRG
+582 IGADIL
-594 LEQIISENAPRFS
+594 
-607 QVLASALENVAPIF
+607 SAITYGTMGIVEVGSKLGRDILSG
-621 ETIEQAVD
+621 IEQSLVD
-629 DFGDA
+629 NQDKITTALNGLLSTLEPTFESIKNLFKNA
-634 FGRVYD
+634 F
-640 KHISP
+640 
-645 FISSLSEGL
+645 EGL
-654 SYITSVFIEAFD
+654 STTYDEHVKPFYDSFNEGLSSIFGTLLDSWNNDVQPVLDDIGKKFADLFDNHIQPFIDSFLSAFGQIID
-666 SHVNPALERFST
+666 FLKLLW
-678 GFSEVYDTHIKPAMD
+678 DTILVPL
-693 STEEAVGKVFDA
+693 FDWIA
-705 FKALWEE
+705 ANILP
-712 VLVPFGAFLSETLG
+712 VLVPTFQTLADWFVQAWTVVFDVLGAVLK
-726 INLGTITDILG
+726 ILG
-737 GALIEAVKLLSDTWK
+737 GIIEYLVGVFTGDWEKTW
-752 GLMEGLEGFATW
+752 
-764 CENNTGTV
+764 NGTV
-772 QGLATTV
+772 QFF
-779 GVLALAWK
+779 K
-787 GIEFASVLEQAGGI
+787 GIWELAS
-801 PAVFENVKTA
+801 
-811 FNGVKTA
+811 
-818 IEGATIAKAKD
+818 
-829 IAESITLNLMYAKD
+829 SIFM
-843 FVVNTASLIAQKG
+843 FV
-856 QEAIAWGISTAAKA
+856 
-870 ADIAVTTAM
+870 
-879 TAATW
+879 
-884 LLNAALAVLT
+884 
-894 SPITLVIA
+894 
-902 AITALIAIGY
+902 
-912 LLVTNWDTIS
+912 
-922 AACSEIWGAVV
+922 
-933 EFIGQVCQNIGK
+933 
-945 FFSDLWK
+945 
-952 GVQDVFSGVGQWFSQ
+952 
-967 RFTEAWNAI
+967 WNAI
-976 VQVFQGLGQWFG
+976 LSFLKGVWNTIVAILQAGWDAIVRIFQGLGKWFG
-988 DRWRD
+988 DRWKD
-993 IENIFS
+993 VENTFS
-999 KVGSWFGQKFSEAWN
+999 NVGRWFGQKFSEAWN

-1034 VSWFTDIGR
+1034 VSWFSNIGG
-1043 AVGDAVSGAFRSA
+1043 AVATAVSGAFRYA
-1056 VNSVFSTVESS
+1056 MNGVFATIENA
-1067 VNGFIGI
+1067 VNGFIGM
-1074 INSIIGAVNK
+1074 INGVIGLINNIPGVSLGSIGYVN
-1084 ISPIKFGRIG
+1084 
-1094 TVSLPRLARGGIVD
+1094 LPRLARGGIVD
-1108 NPTVAMIGEAGKEVV
+1108 SPTVAMIGEAGKEVV

-1163 IVIGSREF
+1163 IMIGSREF
-1171 GRFTIDEINKAQA
+1171 GRFAIDEINKAQ
-1184 EAGQLLLNI
+1184 EQAGELLLNV

>member
-40 KTKGLRE
+40 STKGLRTGVT
-47 RVGQQAGGMATALG
+47 RQANGIASALAGLG
-61 KLAKITALAYLGKK
+61 KIAALAYLGQK
-75 MLDLGMYSTQ
+75 MVQLGMYSTQ

-104 SQAFLKWIDS
+104 SQAFLKWIDN

-183 TEAIEDLGINVNV
+183 IEAIEDLGINVGV
-196 AMIESTNAFK
+196 AMIESTNAFQ

-232 QATAKYGNTLQQSV
+232 QATAKYGDTLQQTV
-246 NGRISMFK
+246 NGRISLFK

-376 NKDDGSDGA
+376 NKDDGSDGS
-385 GSGGGGGRGGKG
+385 GSGSGSPGGGGGGGRGGKG
-397 GKGGGS
+397 GKGGG
-403 GSGADILPEIALEDM
+403 GPADILPEIALEDM

-476 TGAFDTMLD
+476 TSAFDTMLD

-520 KERIISALTSLFTNL
+520 KERIIIALASLFTNL
-535 GDIGQS
+535 GEIGQS
-541 AGNIAQV
+541 AGNIAQA
-548 LSSAFYDVITSTGAV
+548 LSNAFYDVITSTGAV
-563 RIGSAIVSTFLSLS
+563 RIGSAIVSAIISIGA
-577 STVID
+577 TVIELGSR
-582 IGSQIGADLMRG
+582 IGRDLMKG
-594 LEQIISENAPRFS
+594 LEIIITENAPE
-607 QVLASALENVAPIF
+607 LAEFLKQSLENIAPIF
-621 ETIEQAVD
+621 EAISEAID
-629 DFGDA
+629 DFGKTIID
-634 FGRVYD
+634 VYD
-640 KHISP
+640 NYVSP
-645 FISSLSEGL
+645 FIIGVSKGISENL
-654 SYITSVFIEAFD
+654 QPLAAFI
-666 SHVNPALERFST
+666 
-678 GFSEVYDTHIKPAMD
+678 
-693 STEEAVGKVFDA
+693 
-705 FKALWEE
+705 ALWK
-712 VLVPFGAFLSETLG
+712 T
-726 INLGTITDILG
+726 
-737 GALIEAVKLLSDTWK
+737 
-752 GLMEGLEGFATW
+752 
-764 CENNTGTV
+764 
-772 QGLATTV
+772 
-779 GVLALAWK
+779 
-787 GIEFASVLEQAGGI
+787 IEFMSVLQQAGGI

-818 IEGATIAKAKD
+818 IEAATIAKAKD
-829 IAESITLNLMYAKD
+829 IAESIILNLMYAKD
-843 FVVNTASLIAQKG
+843 FVVNTAALIAQKG
-856 QEAIAWGISTAAKA
+856 QEAIAWGISTAAKV

-884 LLNAALAVLT
+884 LLNAALVVLT

-988 DRWRD
+988 ERWRD
-993 IENIFS
+993 IENAFS
-999 KVGSWFGQKFSEAWN
+999 KVGSWFSQKFSEAWN

-1034 VSWFTDIGR
+1034 VSWFTNIGR

-1108 NPTVAMIGEAGKEVV
+1108 SPTVAMIGEAGKEVV

-1163 IVIGSREF
+1163 INIGSREF
-1171 GRFTIDEINKAQA
+1171 GRFAIEEINKAQA
-1184 EAGQLLLNI
+1184 QAGELLLNI

>member
-40 KTKGLRE
+40 STKGLRAG
-47 RVGQQAGGMATALG
+47 VTKQANGIASALAGLG
-61 KLAKITALAYLGKK
+61 KIAALAYLGQK
-75 MLDLGMYSTQ
+75 MVQLGMYSTQ

-104 SQAFLKWIDS
+104 SQAFLKWIDN

-301 NKKAK
+301 NKKAN
-306 VKNGS
+306 VKNS
-311 ALGNVA
+311 AVGNLA
-317 QGAQKANDAV
+317 QGAQNANDAV
-327 GDLGDAMGGVDD
+327 GGLGDAMDGVDD

-376 NKDDGSDGA
+376 NKDDGAGGA
-385 GSGGGGGRGGKG
+385 GSGGGSGGGGKG
-397 GKGGGS
+397 SKGGGS
-403 GSGADILPEIALEDM
+403 GSGADILPEIELTDM
-418 DTQFKSI
+418 DNQFKSI
-425 FDGWLPKLKELGDL
+425 FDGWDKTLQPLFDYLSKLKDL
-439 FGKGFKASF
+439 FKDGFNMSF
-448 RAEGVERLL
+448 RADS
-457 NALDRI
+457 LDRF
-463 KKTLSDIFTDSRV
+463 KTALAGIWQSLKDIFADGTVLQAAARFGEKLS
-476 TGAFDTMLD
+476 
-485 KWAYALGQFAGS
+485 YALGQGMGA
-497 LATVALGIG
+497 VANVVMGIA
-506 VFIAESIANGLERQ
+506 VFIAESLNKSLNDTKLDIKGWLIRQFDIA
-520 KERIISALTSLFTNL
+520 
-535 GDIGQS
+535 GDAVASI
-541 AGNIAQV
+541 GNIAQM
-548 LSSAFYDVITSTGAV
+548 LGQTFYDVFTSAAATNIGADILSAITYGTMGIVEVGLKLGRDILSGIEQALVDNQDKITTALTGLLSALEPTFESIKNLFKNTFEGLNTTYDEHVKPFFDSFNEGFSSIFGTLLDSWNNDVQPVLDDIGKKFADLFDNHIQPFIDNFLYAFGQIMDFLKLLWDTILVPLFDWIAANILPILVPTFQTLADWFVQAWTVVFDVVGAV
-563 RIGSAIVSTFLSLS
+563 LKILGGIIEFLVGVFTGDWEKAWNGIVQIAEGLWDMLCSIFKFVWDAIVSFL
-577 STVID
+577 
-582 IGSQIGADLMRG
+582 
-594 LEQIISENAPRFS
+594 
-607 QVLASALENVAPIF
+607 
-621 ETIEQAVD
+621 
-629 DFGDA
+629 
-634 FGRVYD
+634 
-640 KHISP
+640 
-645 FISSLSEGL
+645 
-654 SYITSVFIEAFD
+654 
-666 SHVNPALERFST
+666 
-678 GFSEVYDTHIKPAMD
+678 
-693 STEEAVGKVFDA
+693 
-705 FKALWEE
+705 
-712 VLVPFGAFLSETLG
+712 
-726 INLGTITDILG
+726 
-737 GALIEAVKLLSDTWK
+737 K
-752 GLMEGLEGFATW
+752 G
-764 CENNTGTV
+764 V
-772 QGLATTV
+772 
-779 GVLALAWK
+779 
-787 GIEFASVLEQAGGI
+787 
-801 PAVFENVKTA
+801 
-811 FNGVKTA
+811 
-818 IEGATIAKAKD
+818 
-829 IAESITLNLMYAKD
+829 
-843 FVVNTASLIAQKG
+843 
-856 QEAIAWGISTAAKA
+856 
-870 ADIAVTTAM
+870 
-879 TAATW
+879 
-884 LLNAALAVLT
+884 
-894 SPITLVIA
+894 
-902 AITALIAIGY
+902 
-912 LLVTNWDTIS
+912 WDTIV
-922 AACSEIWGAVV
+922 AILQAGW
-933 EFIGQVCQNIGK
+933 
-945 FFSDLWK
+945 D
-952 GVQDVFSGVGQWFSQ
+952 
-967 RFTEAWNAI
+967 AI
-976 VQVFQGLGQWFG
+976 VRIFQGIGPWFG

-1020 SNVAGFFRGIYDNI
+1020 SNVAGFFKGIFDSI
-1034 VSWFTDIGR
+1034 VGWFTDIGR
-1043 AVGDAVSGAFRSA
+1043 AVGDAVSGAFKSGMNGA
-1056 VNSVFSTVESS
+1056 IATVENV
-1067 VNGFIGI
+1067 VNGFIGL
-1074 INSIIGAVNK
+1074 INGAIGLINK
-1084 ISPIKFGRIG
+1084 IPGVNIGRIG
-1094 TVSLPRLARGGIVD
+1094 YVNLPRLARGGIVD
-1108 NPTVAMIGEAGKEVV
+1108 SPTVAMIGEAGKEVV

-1134 MGRVVGGAV
+1134 MGRVVGDAV

-1158 NGDIV
+1158 SGDIV

-1171 GRFTIDEINKAQA
+1171 GRFTIDEINRAQA

>member
-104 SQAFLKWIDS
+104 SQAFLKWIDN

-232 QATAKYGNTLQQSV
+232 QATAKYGDTLQQSV
-246 NGRISMFK
+246 NGRISLFK
-254 SLLSDAALNIGNAM
+254 SLLSDTALNIGNAM

-301 NKKAK
+301 NKKAN
-306 VKNGS
+306 VKNS
-311 ALGNVA
+311 AVGNLA
-317 QGAQKANDAV
+317 QGAQNANDAV
-327 GDLGDAMGGVDD
+327 GGLGDAMDGVDD

-376 NKDDGSDGA
+376 NKDDGAGGA
-385 GSGGGGGRGGKG
+385 GSGGGSGGGGKGSKG
-397 GKGGGS
+397 GKGGGAP
-403 GSGADILPEIALEDM
+403 ADILPEIALEDM

-425 FDGWLPKLKELGDL
+425 FDGWDKVLKPLFDYLSKLSNL
-439 FGKGFKASF
+439 FKDGFNMSF
-448 RAEGVERLL
+448 RADS
-457 NALDRI
+457 LDRF
-463 KKTLSDIFTDSRV
+463 KTALAGIWQSLKDIFADGTILQAAARF
-476 TGAFDTMLD
+476 GEKLAF
-485 KWAYALGQFAGS
+485 ALGQITGA
-497 LATVALGIG
+497 LANIIMGIA
-506 VFIAESIANGLERQ
+506 VFIAESLNKSLNDTKLDIKGWLIRQFDIA
-520 KERIISALTSLFTNL
+520 
-535 GDIGQS
+535 GDAVASI
-541 AGNIAQV
+541 GNIAQM
-548 LSSAFYDVITSTGAV
+548 LGQTFYDVFTSAAATNIGADILSAITYGTMGIVEVGSKLGRDILSGIEQSLVDNQDKITTALNGLLSALEPTFESIKNLFKNAFEGLSTTYDEHVKPFYDSFNEGLSSIFGTLLDSWNNDVQPVLDSIGEKFADLFDNHIQPFIDSFLSAYGQITDALKLLWDTILVPLFDWIAANILPVLVPIFQTLADWFVQAWTVVFDVLGAV
-563 RIGSAIVSTFLSLS
+563 SKILGGIIEFLVGVFTGDWEKAWNGIVQIAKGIWEMLSSIFKFVWDAIVSFL
-577 STVID
+577 
-582 IGSQIGADLMRG
+582 
-594 LEQIISENAPRFS
+594 
-607 QVLASALENVAPIF
+607 
-621 ETIEQAVD
+621 
-629 DFGDA
+629 
-634 FGRVYD
+634 
-640 KHISP
+640 
-645 FISSLSEGL
+645 
-654 SYITSVFIEAFD
+654 
-666 SHVNPALERFST
+666 
-678 GFSEVYDTHIKPAMD
+678 
-693 STEEAVGKVFDA
+693 
-705 FKALWEE
+705 
-712 VLVPFGAFLSETLG
+712 
-726 INLGTITDILG
+726 
-737 GALIEAVKLLSDTWK
+737 K
-752 GLMEGLEGFATW
+752 G
-764 CENNTGTV
+764 V
-772 QGLATTV
+772 
-779 GVLALAWK
+779 
-787 GIEFASVLEQAGGI
+787 
-801 PAVFENVKTA
+801 
-811 FNGVKTA
+811 
-818 IEGATIAKAKD
+818 
-829 IAESITLNLMYAKD
+829 
-843 FVVNTASLIAQKG
+843 
-856 QEAIAWGISTAAKA
+856 
-870 ADIAVTTAM
+870 
-879 TAATW
+879 
-884 LLNAALAVLT
+884 
-894 SPITLVIA
+894 
-902 AITALIAIGY
+902 
-912 LLVTNWDTIS
+912 WDTIV
-922 AACSEIWGAVV
+922 AILQAGW
-933 EFIGQVCQNIGK
+933 
-945 FFSDLWK
+945 D
-952 GVQDVFSGVGQWFSQ
+952 
-967 RFTEAWNAI
+967 AI
-976 VQVFQGLGQWFG
+976 VRIFQGLGKWFG
-988 DRWRD
+988 DRWKD
-993 IENIFS
+993 VENIFS
-999 KVGSWFGQKFSEAWN
+999 NVGRWFGQKFSEAWN

-1034 VSWFTDIGR
+1034 VSWFSNIGG
-1043 AVGDAVSGAFRSA
+1043 AVATAVSGAFRYA
-1056 VNSVFSTVESS
+1056 MNGVFATIENA
-1067 VNGFIGI
+1067 VNGFISM
-1074 INSIIGAVNK
+1074 INGVIGLINNIPGVSLGSIGYVN
-1084 ISPIKFGRIG
+1084 
-1094 TVSLPRLARGGIVD
+1094 LPRLARGGIVD
-1108 NPTVAMIGEAGKEVV
+1108 SPTVAMIGEAGKEVV

-1143 VNALGGGLP
+1143 VNALGGGLQ

-1158 NGDIV
+1158 SGDIV

-1171 GRFTIDEINKAQA
+1171 GRFTIDEINRAQA

>member
-1 MAVTLEELRVIV
+1 MATTLEELRVII

-47 RVGQQAGGMATALG
+47 RVGQQAGGMAAALG

-104 SQAFLKWIDS
+104 SQAFLKWIDN

-144 NKLSAYTG
+144 DKLSAYTG

-211 QSWQQLDYNTQQQ
+211 QSWQQLDFNTQQQ

-246 NGRISMFK
+246 NGRISLFK

-279 NSFAMVLKNVT
+279 NSLAMVLKNVT
-290 AKLAEFIGLMF
+290 AKLAEFISLMF
-301 NKKAK
+301 NKKAS
-306 VKNGS
+306 VKNS
-311 ALGNVA
+311 AVGNLA
-317 QGAQKANDAV
+317 QGAQNANDAV
-327 GDLGDAMGGVDD
+327 GGLGDAMDDVDD
-339 ASGGTAGNLD
+339 ASGGTADNLD

-357 AAKELMGLAGFD
+357 AAKELLGLAGFD

-376 NKDDGSDGA
+376 NKDDSDGA
-385 GSGGGGGRGGKG
+385 GSGSGGGKG
-397 GKGGGS
+397 GKNGKGGS
-403 GSGADILPEIALEDM
+403 SGNGTDILPEIALEDM

-476 TGAFDTMLD
+476 TSAFDTMLD

-506 VFIAESIANGLERQ
+506 VFIAESIANGVERQ
-520 KERIISALTSLFTNL
+520 KERIIRALASLFSNL

-541 AGNIAQV
+541 AGNIAQA

-563 RIGSAIVSTFLSLS
+563 RIGSAIVSAIIS
-577 STVID
+577 
-582 IGSQIGADLMRG
+582 IGATIIELGSRIGRDLMKG
-594 LEQIISENAPRFS
+594 LEIIITENAPE
-607 QVLASALENVAPIF
+607 LAEFLKQSLENIAPIF
-621 ETIEQAVD
+621 EAISEAID
-629 DFGDA
+629 DFGKTIID
-634 FGRVYD
+634 VYD
-640 KHISP
+640 NYVSP
-645 FISSLSEGL
+645 FIIGVSKGVSENL
-654 SYITSVFIEAFD
+654 QPLATFI
-666 SHVNPALERFST
+666 
-678 GFSEVYDTHIKPAMD
+678 
-693 STEEAVGKVFDA
+693 
-705 FKALWEE
+705 ALWK
-712 VLVPFGAFLSETLG
+712 T
-726 INLGTITDILG
+726 
-737 GALIEAVKLLSDTWK
+737 
-752 GLMEGLEGFATW
+752 
-764 CENNTGTV
+764 
-772 QGLATTV
+772 
-779 GVLALAWK
+779 
-787 GIEFASVLEQAGGI
+787 IEFMSVLQQAGGI

-829 IAESITLNLMYAKD
+829 IAESIILNLMYAKD
-843 FVVNTASLIAQKG
+843 FVVNTAALIAQKG
-856 QEAIAWGISTAAKA
+856 QEAIAWGISTAAKV

-952 GVQDVFSGVGQWFSQ
+952 GVQDVFSGVDQWFSQ
-967 RFTEAWNAI
+967 KFTEAWNAI
-976 VQVFQGLGQWFG
+976 VRIFQGLGKWFG
-988 DRWRD
+988 ERWKD
-993 IENIFS
+993 VENIFS
-999 KVGSWFGQKFSEAWN
+999 NVGRWFGQKFSEAWN

-1020 SNVAGFFRGIYDNI
+1020 SNVVGFFRGIYDSI
-1034 VSWFTDIGR
+1034 VSWFSNIGG
-1043 AVGDAVSGAFRSA
+1043 AVATAVSGAFRYA
-1056 VNSVFSTVESS
+1056 MNGVFATIENA
-1067 VNGFIGI
+1067 VNGFIGM
-1074 INSIIGAVNK
+1074 INGVIGLINNIPGVSLGSIGYVN
-1084 ISPIKFGRIG
+1084 
-1094 TVSLPRLARGGIVD
+1094 LPRLARGGIVD
-1108 NPTVAMIGEAGKEVV
+1108 SPTVAMIGEAGKEVV

-1158 NGDIV
+1158 SGDIV
-1163 IVIGSREF
+1163 IMIGSREF
-1171 GRFTIDEINKAQA
+1171 GRFAIDEINKAQ
-1184 EAGQLLLNI
+1184 EQAGELLLNI

>member
-104 SQAFLKWIDS
+104 SQAFLKWIDN

-301 NKKAK
+301 NKKAN
-306 VKNGS
+306 VKNS
-311 ALGNVA
+311 AVGNLA
-317 QGAQKANDAV
+317 QGAQNANDAV
-327 GDLGDAMGGVDD
+327 GGLGDAMDGVDD

-376 NKDDGSDGA
+376 NKDDGAGGA
-385 GSGGGGGRGGKG
+385 GSGGGSGGGGKGSKG
-397 GKGGGS
+397 GKGGGAP
-403 GSGADILPEIALEDM
+403 ADILPEIALEDM

-425 FDGWLPKLKELGDL
+425 FDGWDKVLKPLFDYLSKLSNL
-439 FGKGFKASF
+439 FKDGFNMSF
-448 RAEGVERLL
+448 RADS
-457 NALDRI
+457 LDRF
-463 KKTLSDIFTDSRV
+463 KTALAGIWQSLKDIFADGTVLQAAARFGEKLS
-476 TGAFDTMLD
+476 
-485 KWAYALGQFAGS
+485 YALGQGMGA
-497 LATVALGIG
+497 VANVVMGIA
-506 VFIAESIANGLERQ
+506 VFIAESLNKSLNDTKLDIKGWLIRQFDIA
-520 KERIISALTSLFTNL
+520 
-535 GDIGQS
+535 GDAVASI
-541 AGNIAQV
+541 GNIAQM
-548 LSSAFYDVITSTGAV
+548 LGQTFYDVFTSAAATNIGADILSAITYGTMGIVEVGLKLGRDILSGIEQALVDNQDKITTALTGLLSALEPTFESIKNLFKNTFEGLNTTYDEHVKPFFDSFNEGFSSIFGTLLDSWNNDVQPVLDDIGKKFADLFDNHIQPFIDNFLYAFGQIMDFLKLLWDTILVPLFDWIAANILPILVPTFQTLADWFVQAWTVVFDVVGAV
-563 RIGSAIVSTFLSLS
+563 LKILGGIIEFLVGVFTGDWEKAWNGIVQIAEGLWDMLCSIFKFVWDAIVSFL
-577 STVID
+577 
-582 IGSQIGADLMRG
+582 
-594 LEQIISENAPRFS
+594 
-607 QVLASALENVAPIF
+607 
-621 ETIEQAVD
+621 
-629 DFGDA
+629 
-634 FGRVYD
+634 
-640 KHISP
+640 
-645 FISSLSEGL
+645 
-654 SYITSVFIEAFD
+654 
-666 SHVNPALERFST
+666 
-678 GFSEVYDTHIKPAMD
+678 
-693 STEEAVGKVFDA
+693 
-705 FKALWEE
+705 
-712 VLVPFGAFLSETLG
+712 
-726 INLGTITDILG
+726 
-737 GALIEAVKLLSDTWK
+737 K
-752 GLMEGLEGFATW
+752 G
-764 CENNTGTV
+764 V
-772 QGLATTV
+772 
-779 GVLALAWK
+779 
-787 GIEFASVLEQAGGI
+787 
-801 PAVFENVKTA
+801 
-811 FNGVKTA
+811 
-818 IEGATIAKAKD
+818 
-829 IAESITLNLMYAKD
+829 
-843 FVVNTASLIAQKG
+843 
-856 QEAIAWGISTAAKA
+856 
-870 ADIAVTTAM
+870 
-879 TAATW
+879 
-884 LLNAALAVLT
+884 
-894 SPITLVIA
+894 
-902 AITALIAIGY
+902 
-912 LLVTNWDTIS
+912 WDTIV
-922 AACSEIWGAVV
+922 AILQAGW
-933 EFIGQVCQNIGK
+933 
-945 FFSDLWK
+945 D
-952 GVQDVFSGVGQWFSQ
+952 
-967 RFTEAWNAI
+967 AI
-976 VQVFQGLGQWFG
+976 VRIFQGIGPWFG

-1020 SNVAGFFRGIYDNI
+1020 SNVAGFFKGIFDSI
-1034 VSWFTDIGR
+1034 VGWFTDIGR
-1043 AVGDAVSGAFRSA
+1043 AVGDAVSGAFKSGMNGA
-1056 VNSVFSTVESS
+1056 IATVENV
-1067 VNGFIGI
+1067 VNGFIGL
-1074 INSIIGAVNK
+1074 INGAIGLINK
-1084 ISPIKFGRIG
+1084 IPGVNIGRIG
-1094 TVSLPRLARGGIVD
+1094 YVNLPRLARGGIVD
-1108 NPTVAMIGEAGKEVV
+1108 SPTVAMIGEAGKEVV

-1158 NGDIV
+1158 SGDIV

-1171 GRFTIDEINKAQA
+1171 GRFTIDEINRAQA

>member
-61 KLAKITALAYLGKK
+61 KLAKITALAYLSKK

-104 SQAFLKWIDS
+104 SQAFLKWIDN

-211 QSWQQLDYNTQQQ
+211 QSWRQLDYNTQQQ

-246 NGRISMFK
+246 NGRISLFK

-301 NKKAK
+301 NKKAN
-306 VKNGS
+306 VKNS
-311 ALGNVA
+311 AVGNLA
-317 QGAQKANDAV
+317 QGAQNANDAV
-327 GDLGDAMGGVDD
+327 GGLGDAMDGVDD

-376 NKDDGSDGA
+376 NKDDGAGGA
-385 GSGGGGGRGGKG
+385 GSGGGSGGGGKG
-397 GKGGGS
+397 SKGGGS
-403 GSGADILPEIALEDM
+403 GSGADILPEIELTDM
-418 DTQFKSI
+418 DNQFKSI
-425 FDGWLPKLKELGDL
+425 FDGWDKTLQPLFDYLSKLKDL
-439 FGKGFKASF
+439 FKDGFNMSF
-448 RAEGVERLL
+448 RADS
-457 NALDRI
+457 LDRF
-463 KKTLSDIFTDSRV
+463 KTALAGIWQSLKDIFADGTVLQAAERF
-476 TGAFDTMLD
+476 GEKLAF
-485 KWAYALGQFAGS
+485 ALGQITGA
-497 LATVALGIG
+497 LANIIMGIA
-506 VFIAESIANGLERQ
+506 VFIAESLNKSLNDTKLDIKGWLIRQFDIA
-520 KERIISALTSLFTNL
+520 
-535 GDIGQS
+535 GDAVASI
-541 AGNIAQV
+541 GNIAQM
-548 LSSAFYDVITSTGAV
+548 LGQTFYDVFTSAAATNIGADIISAITYGTMGIVELGSKLGRDILSGIEQALVDNQDKITTALTGLLSALEPTFESIKNLFKNAFEGLSTTYDEHVKPFYDSFNEGLSSIFGTLLDSWNNDVQPVLDSIGEKFTDLFDNHIQPFIDSFLSAYGQITDALKLLWDTILVPLFDWIAANILPVLVPTFQTLADWFVQAWTVVFDVLGAV
-563 RIGSAIVSTFLSLS
+563 SKILGGIIEFLVGVFTGDWEKAWNGIVQIAKGIWEMLSSIFKFVWDAIVSFL
-577 STVID
+577 
-582 IGSQIGADLMRG
+582 
-594 LEQIISENAPRFS
+594 
-607 QVLASALENVAPIF
+607 
-621 ETIEQAVD
+621 
-629 DFGDA
+629 
-634 FGRVYD
+634 
-640 KHISP
+640 
-645 FISSLSEGL
+645 
-654 SYITSVFIEAFD
+654 
-666 SHVNPALERFST
+666 
-678 GFSEVYDTHIKPAMD
+678 
-693 STEEAVGKVFDA
+693 
-705 FKALWEE
+705 
-712 VLVPFGAFLSETLG
+712 
-726 INLGTITDILG
+726 
-737 GALIEAVKLLSDTWK
+737 K
-752 GLMEGLEGFATW
+752 G
-764 CENNTGTV
+764 V
-772 QGLATTV
+772 
-779 GVLALAWK
+779 
-787 GIEFASVLEQAGGI
+787 
-801 PAVFENVKTA
+801 
-811 FNGVKTA
+811 
-818 IEGATIAKAKD
+818 
-829 IAESITLNLMYAKD
+829 
-843 FVVNTASLIAQKG
+843 
-856 QEAIAWGISTAAKA
+856 
-870 ADIAVTTAM
+870 
-879 TAATW
+879 
-884 LLNAALAVLT
+884 
-894 SPITLVIA
+894 
-902 AITALIAIGY
+902 
-912 LLVTNWDTIS
+912 WDTIV
-922 AACSEIWGAVV
+922 AILKAGW
-933 EFIGQVCQNIGK
+933 
-945 FFSDLWK
+945 D
-952 GVQDVFSGVGQWFSQ
+952 
-967 RFTEAWNAI
+967 AI
-976 VQVFQGLGQWFG
+976 VRIFQGIGPWFG
-988 DRWRD
+988 ERWRD

-999 KVGSWFGQKFSEAWN
+999 KVGQWFGQKFSDAWN

-1020 SNVAGFFRGIYDNI
+1020 SNVAGFFKGIFDSI
-1034 VSWFTDIGR
+1034 VGWFTDIGR
-1043 AVGDAVSGAFRSA
+1043 AVGDAVSGAFKSGMNGA
-1056 VNSVFSTVESS
+1056 IATVENV
-1067 VNGFIGI
+1067 VNGFIGL
-1074 INSIIGAVNK
+1074 INGAIGLINK
-1084 ISPIKFGRIG
+1084 IPGVNIGRIG
-1094 TVSLPRLARGGIVD
+1094 YVNLPRLARGGIVD
-1108 NPTVAMIGEAGKEVV
+1108 SPTVAMIGEAGKEVV